1 MRHGSLR
8 QEAAPGPPARSDRGP
23 GEPPA
28 RKREDRGREAERPS
42 EIPTPGWRDVLWRI
56 WDQTGKDN
64 ISIIAAG
71 VAFYSL
77 LAIFPAITAFVSLY
91 GLVAD
96 PSQVEQQIQLVGQVV
111 PTDAVNLIG
120 GQLRSVASAGTS
132 RLGLSAVI
140 AMLFALWSAGAGV
153 RALMTA
159 LNIAYREDEKR
170 SFVRFYLVA
179 FAFTVGLI
187 VAAILSL
194 LVVVALPVALQF
206 LPLGGLAQI
215 VITGLTW
222 LILAGV
228 VILGLGVLYRYGP
241 SREPA
246 KRRWL
251 SWGAAAAVLLWLLAS
266 FLFSLYAANFANY
279 SATYGA
285 LSAVIALLMWFWLSA
300 FVVLLGAE
308 LNAEME
314 HQTRKDTTTG
324 QPKPIG
330 KRGAFV
336 ADHVGRV
343 P

>member
-1 MRHGSLR
+1 M
-8 QEAAPGPPARSDRGP
+8 
-23 GEPPA
+23 
-28 RKREDRGREAERPS
+28 
-42 EIPTPGWRDVLWRI
+42 
-56 WDQTGKDN
+56 
-64 ISIIAAG
+64 IAAG

-96 PSQVEQQIQLVGQVV
+96 PAEVEQQLQLLGQVI
-111 PTDAVNLIG
+111 PNDALGLIG
-120 GQLRSVASAGTS
+120 DQLRSVASAGGG

-140 AMLFALWSAGAGV
+140 AMFLALWSAGAGV
-153 RALMTA
+153 RSLMTA
-159 LNIAYREDEKR
+159 LNISYQEDEKR

-206 LPLGGLAQI
+206 LPLGDLAQ
-215 VITGLTW
+215 VLITGLTW

-228 VILGLGVLYRYGP
+228 VVFGLGVLYQYGP

-246 KRRWL
+246 KGRWVN
-251 SWGAAAAVLLWLLAS
+251 WGAVTAALLWLVAS
-266 FLFSLYAANFANY
+266 FLFSVYAANFANY

-300 FVVLLGAE
+300 FVILLGAE

-324 QPKPIG
+324 APKPMG
-330 KRGAFV
+330 ERGAYV
-336 ADHVGRV
+336 ADHVGKV